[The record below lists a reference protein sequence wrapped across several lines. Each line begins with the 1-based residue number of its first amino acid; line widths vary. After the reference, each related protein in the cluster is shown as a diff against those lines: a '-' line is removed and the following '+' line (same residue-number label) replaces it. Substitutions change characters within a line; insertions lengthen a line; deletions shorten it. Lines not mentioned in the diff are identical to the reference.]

1 MDFSIESKITKDFI
15 LSHINQETIFNYYLG
30 VSVES
35 KKLICNP
42 FRVDKNPTCGFY
54 KSRNGIVYFHDFA
67 LNKHYNCFNIVME
80 KYACTY
86 HQALKIIASDFN
98 LTNDNVK
105 KKEIKLVKEIK
116 QKDNTFIQV
125 KIKSFST
132 KELEW
137 WGKYGITEKIL
148 KKFNVYSCD
157 TVFLNSNIIASSTE
171 NCPIYGYYGGKDKD
185 LELWRIYFP
194 KRKSYRFMSNWNSK
208 KIQGFKQLPKEGKLL
223 IITKSMKDTM
233 CYYSLG
239 IPAIAPNSE
248 TLFVSDDILNSLKN
262 RFKYIIV
269 HYDNDKAGK
278 YNLAKIRKLHPE
290 LIYYFIPNSY
300 KAKDISDF
308 YKKYNREKTINFIKE
323 NLIWLSKH
331 QKHLQKK

>member
-1 MDFSIESKITKDFI
+1 
-15 LSHINQETIFNYYLG
+15 
-30 VSVES
+30 
-35 KKLICNP
+35 
-42 FRVDKNPTCGFY
+42 
-54 KSRNGIVYFHDFA
+54 
-67 LNKHYNCFNIVME
+67 
-80 KYACTY
+80 
-86 HQALKIIASDFN
+86 
-98 LTNDNVK
+98 
-105 KKEIKLVKEIK
+105 
-116 QKDNTFIQV
+116 
-125 KIKSFST
+125 
-132 KELEW
+132 
-137 WGKYGITEKIL
+137 
-148 KKFNVYSCD
+148 
-157 TVFLNSNIIASSTE
+157 
-171 NCPIYGYYGGKDKD
+171 
-185 LELWRIYFP
+185 
-194 KRKSYRFMSNWNSK
+194 
-208 KIQGFKQLPKEGKLL
+208 
-223 IITKSMKDTM
+223 MKDTM

-248 TLFVSDDILNSLKN
+248 TLFVSDDVLNSLKN